1 MTRMVNAIST
11 YQVEEIENL
20 RLIILSKYDPPP
32 VTTILSDPIQ
42 LLEYIKSL
50 RWVRLLLE
58 TPFKNLP
65 TLVGKC
71 PSNVHPIWFNSV
83 VEWRLKYGC

>member
-20 RLIILSKYDPPP
+20 RLIIFGKYDHP
-32 VTTILSDPIQ
+32 VTFILRDPIQ
-42 LLEYIKSL
+42 FLKHIKSL
-50 RWVRLLLE
+50 RWIQPLLE
-58 TPFKNLP
+58 TPFNNLP

-71 PSNVHPIWFNSV
+71 PNYVHPFWYNSV